1 MVMILNLDGPLK
13 LICNAFVLK
22 QQNKTHAKKHSIT
35 NHQSSHIKVKI
46 VIEVLAKSEINKMR
60 IENIHKSNS

>member
-22 QQNKTHAKKHSIT
+22 QQNKHAKKHSIT

-60 IENIHKSNS
+60 IENMHKSNS